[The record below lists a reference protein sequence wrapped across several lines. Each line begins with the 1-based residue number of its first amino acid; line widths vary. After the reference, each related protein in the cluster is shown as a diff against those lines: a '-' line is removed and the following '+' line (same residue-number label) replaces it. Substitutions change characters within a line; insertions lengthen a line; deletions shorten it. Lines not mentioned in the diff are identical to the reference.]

1 MYKWREHFRSVR
13 GELPDCD
20 PDALRGGLDTIYLRL
35 ASRRVETYKV
45 SRKKMFAL
53 AKSALKKVDGA
64 IADLGKAHTY
74 EVLDYDPVAE
84 EEVKRQ
90 WHDPWSE
97 EIEAGLDAQAE
108 KLRAAIDAGGP
119 NPGKPIDELLHP
131 TILELADLYE
141 SLTGKLATAGGDQDT
156 PFQRFALA
164 AMEAFDHNIERQVVV
179 RALKKRP
186 LNAK

>member
-45 SRKKMFAL
+45 SRKRMFAL
-53 AKSALKKVDGA
+53 AKSALKKIEQA
-64 IADLGKAHTY
+64 IADLESGHTHD
-74 EVLDYDPVAE
+74 VFDYDAVSGE
-84 EEVKRQ
+84 DVERQ

-119 NPGKPIDELLHP
+119 NPGKPIDALLHP

-141 SLTGKLATAGGDQDT
+141 SLTENRATAGGTQPT

-164 AMEAFDHNIERQVVV
+164 AMAAFGKTIDLQVVV

-186 LNAK
+186 RKAK